1 MTKIL
6 WGMLLCLCLTSS
18 MQLAVKAQPKQ
29 KFKIDRPSHK
39 EQRYFYKSMLV
50 DSTDYKYLYGDSSD
64 VYLLVKIITVI
75 NAEADAKVLKVSL
88 LGHEDVI
95 EYTLKSCVKAIYT
108 SSDGLEY
115 APVKT
120 QYDTLLKPNDV
131 LVVDYEKKSITFNHV
146 SVDDSTTKKLKDLF
160 MDSGYSSLDKFFGTD
175 KTTRRIGEHWD
186 ISLKEML
193 NSFSKY
199 YPKESIK
206 GAHPVG
212 SLDTAT
218 IHNVS
223 CYKIDCDFS
232 LANINNL
239 LPKEVK
245 NQFRIDSNMVKTTFT
260 TFVPLYANA
269 HEQARQY
276 IINSYS
282 HFKANTQDAV
292 SGLTDMIVR
301 NKRIINCAFMN
312 N

>member
-1 MTKIL
+1 
-6 WGMLLCLCLTSS
+6 
-18 MQLAVKAQPKQ
+18 
-29 KFKIDRPSHK
+29 
-39 EQRYFYKSMLV
+39 
-50 DSTDYKYLYGDSSD
+50 
-64 VYLLVKIITVI
+64 
-75 NAEADAKVLKVSL
+75 
-88 LGHEDVI
+88 
-95 EYTLKSCVKAIYT
+95 
-108 SSDGLEY
+108 
-115 APVKT
+115 
-120 QYDTLLKPNDV
+120 
-131 LVVDYEKKSITFNHV
+131 
-146 SVDDSTTKKLKDLF
+146 

-260 TFVPLYANA
+260 TFVPLNANA